1 MTYRTKQRDILMDAI
16 LSYRDTPF
24 TAEELL
30 VKLINQK
37 NRVSKAT
44 VYRTLDMLESE
55 GNIRKY
61 YISPHERAFYQYIGD
76 HKNCHDHYHCVCYDC
91 AKLFHIECDVFNGL
105 NTHFKEDHHFNIDF
119 NQTLLYGHCEG
130 CAS

>member
-1 MTYRTKQRDILMDAI
+1 MMTYRTKQRDILMDAI
-16 LSYRDTPF
+16 LSYEDVPF

-61 YISPHERAFYQYIGD
+61 YVQPQESAFYQYIGD
-76 HKNCHDHYHCVCYDC
+76 HKDRSEERRVGKGETSMNQIKQ
-91 AKLFHIECDVFNGL
+91 AK
-105 NTHFKEDHHFNIDF
+105 
-119 NQTLLYGHCEG
+119 
-130 CAS
+130 S